1 MKTRHL
7 FIAAACAAAAIL
19 TGCALRGP
27 YMLGSTLPP
36 HLKTINIATFKNKT
50 EEPTI
55 ESRITSAVRR
65 EFQRDGQLKIDDN
78 ADTADITLEATLLA
92 YDVDPLLYD
101 RNDNKTTRRYKAKI
115 SCHLIAKERKTGK
128 IIVVQ
133 NVTGETTFPAM
144 GDTVTAKRNAL
155 NDVARNLAKEVVDA
169 VVGAW

>member
-7 FIAAACAAAAIL
+7 FATAILVAAAAV

-50 EEPTI
+50 EEPMI
-55 ESRITSAVRR
+55 ESKITSAVRR
-65 EFQRDGQLKIDDN
+65 EFQRDGQLKVDD
-78 ADTADITLEATLLA
+78 DVSTADITLEATLTA

-101 RNDNKTTRRYKAKI
+101 RNNAKTTRRYKAKI

-128 IIVVQ
+128 VIVTQ

-155 NDVARNLAKEVVDA
+155 NDVSKNLAKEVVDA
-169 VVGAW
+169 VIGAW